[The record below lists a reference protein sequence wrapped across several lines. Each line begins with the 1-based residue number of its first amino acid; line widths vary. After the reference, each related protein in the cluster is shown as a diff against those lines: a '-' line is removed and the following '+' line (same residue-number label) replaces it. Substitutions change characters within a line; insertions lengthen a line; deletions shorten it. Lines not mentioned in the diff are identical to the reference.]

1 MTTENNTRPEVTLDD
16 RANEVL
22 RLAGEGYPVGVD
34 PDVAD
39 HMGAIEDDTM
49 TLQEAVESA
58 MDVDENDV
66 VLSPENTPEE

>member
-1 MTTENNTRPEVTLDD
+1 MTKENNTRPEVTLDD
-16 RANEVL
+16 RANEVQ
-22 RLAGEGYPVGVD
+22 RLAREGYPVEVD

-39 HMGAIEDDTM
+39 HMGATEDDTM

-66 VLSPENTPEE
+66 VLSPEDTPEE